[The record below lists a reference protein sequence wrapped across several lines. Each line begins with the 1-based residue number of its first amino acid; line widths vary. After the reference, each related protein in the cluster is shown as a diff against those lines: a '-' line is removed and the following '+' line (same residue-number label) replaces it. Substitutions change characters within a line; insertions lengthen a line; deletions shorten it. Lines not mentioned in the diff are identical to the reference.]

1 MNDPRSP
8 LVDRLADFECVV
20 EVGVGRRPD
29 VARRLARRGVDV
41 TVTDV
46 VRRDVPRALAFVL
59 DDVTDP
65 DPSVYADA
73 EAVYALNCPP
83 ELHRPLRA
91 LAREHGAVCYFTTLG
106 GDQPAVAVDREQLPG
121 GETLYRVRQDGPKG
135 K

>member
-1 MNDPRSP
+1 M
-8 LVDRLADFECVV
+8 
-20 EVGVGRRPD
+20 
-29 VARRLARRGVDV
+29 